1 MSIPT
6 VLVRRVRERPEEDGM
21 GIPRALMELIAAIA
35 NLRPDDRDDFV
46 VAASDGEGLRPR

>member
-1 MSIPT
+1 
-6 VLVRRVRERPEEDGM
+6 M